1 VAIKCS
7 KCHSENTD
15 TARFCSNCAT
25 SLGGA
30 HDPGPSL
37 TKTLGTPIDDL
48 AQGTLIGSEYEI
60 IEKLGRGGMGEV
72 YRALDRNL
80 GRQVAIKV
88 MPEEFSSD
96 LERLARFEREAKL
109 LAALNHPN
117 IAAVHELEQSGG
129 LRFLVLEMVEG
140 ETLQAR
146 LDRGAMAVDEALET
160 CRQVAE
166 GLEAAHEKGI
176 VHRDLKP
183 GNIMITPEG
192 KVKILDFGLA
202 KAYAGET
209 TGVDIANSPTIT
221 AQMTEPGVI
230 LGTAA
235 YMSPEQARGRSVDKR
250 ADIWAFGCVLY
261 ECLTGKRAFQGETV
275 SDTLAQILKGEP
287 DWGVLP
293 ANMPTA
299 LRALIRRCLQ
309 KNPKNRW
316 HDIGDV
322 RIEIEEAGSQPAE
335 EDAGI
340 RPFPLGR
347 RLFLA
352 AVVLA
357 AGTLIGVL
365 AERSMRRSEAAQVIR
380 ATVSLPT
387 GTALTRTQGPIR
399 TEVALSPDG
408 SSLVFSA
415 GPDGSG
421 SKAMLFRRPLDSTEA
436 TPIPG
441 TEGARIPYFS
451 PDGRRIGFWAR
462 GKLFIMAVTGGIPN
476 PLCDID
482 ELPFGICWGSDGR
495 IVFGTSRW
503 GLQCISEAYG
513 MPVTLAMFDA
523 TKEVPLRQPCLL
535 PGGKALLFT
544 SLPFSGSVGAR
555 VELLSFRTGKRKVI
569 ISDGADARYLP
580 TGHLVFV
587 RRGTLMAA
595 PFDLDQLK
603 ITGSAV
609 SVISGLMQALN
620 PASASENSA
629 AGQYSFSES
638 GTLVYA
644 SGGIFKDVEFHH
656 FWFDRSGQ
664 AEPWAEFGN
673 RPAVEVRLSPDGRS
687 AAFTTIGSNRNLWA
701 YDIQRNAPTKL
712 TSYGAAEY
720 VTWTPDGKRVAFSW
734 TKSGLSNI
742 WWMPWDGSGEMEQ
755 LTKSAF
761 SQYPSSWTRDGKYLA
776 LVEANPSTGNDI
788 LVLRMEDKRVIRFAA
803 GISHESWPEFSPDG
817 RWLAYA
823 SDETGSDEIYLRSFP
838 GGNRK
843 VTISNQGGHAPLWA
857 PDGRELFYW
866 NNSYTSL
873 MKVDISAGPDLPPGT
888 PKKLFDFVAGWS
900 SPIRAY
906 DISPDGR
913 RFLIRGLPEFVLT
926 NVTQLNLVQNW
937 FKELK
942 RLAPTGKK

>member
-1 VAIKCS
+1 MAIKCS
-7 KCHSENTD
+7 KCHSDNTD

-25 SLGGA
+25 SLGGIRKA
-30 HDPGPSL
+30 GPSL

-72 YRALDRNL
+72 YRAQDRNL

-96 LERLARFEREAKL
+96 PERLARFEREAKL
-109 LAALNHPN
+109 LAVLNHPN

-129 LRFLVLEMVEG
+129 RRFLVLEMVEG

-146 LDRGAMAVDEALET
+146 LDRGAMAVDDALET

-183 GNIMITPEG
+183 GNIIITPEG

-202 KAYAGET
+202 KASMAET

-235 YMSPEQARGRSVDKR
+235 YMSPEQARGRSVDRR

-293 ANMPTA
+293 ANTPTA

-309 KNPKNRW
+309 KDSKRRLR
-316 HDIGDV
+316 DIGDA
-322 RIEIEEAGSQPAE
+322 RIEIDEAASLPTEESARTQQF
-335 EDAGI
+335 
-340 RPFPLGR
+340 RLGWAL
-347 RLFLA
+347 LFA
-352 AVVLA
+352 TAVLA

-365 AERSMRRSEAAQVIR
+365 IERSLRKPATAQVIR
-380 ATVSLPT
+380 AIVPLPA
-387 GTALTRTQGPIR
+387 GMMLTRTQGPIR
-399 TEVALSPDG
+399 TEVALAPDG

-415 GPDGSG
+415 SPDGSG
-421 SKAMLFRRPLDSTEA
+421 AKAMLNRRPMDRAEA

-441 TEGARIPYFS
+441 TEGARIPVFS
-451 PDGRRIGFWAR
+451 PDGQWIGFWAK
-462 GKLFIMAVTGGIPN
+462 GKLHKVAAKGGIPDL
-476 PLCDID
+476 LCDVN
-482 ELPFGICWGSDGR
+482 EVPYGICWGSDGK
-495 IVFGTSRW
+495 IVFGTSQS
-503 GLQCISEAYG
+503 GLQCTSAEG
-513 MPVTLAMFDA
+513 GKPVTLAKFDSS
-523 TKEVPLRQPCLL
+523 KELPLRLPYLL
-535 PGGKALLFT
+535 PEGRALVFT
-544 SLPFSGSVGAR
+544 TMPYSGSVEAQ
-555 VELLSFRTGKRKVI
+555 VELLSLETGKREVI
-569 ISDGADARYLP
+569 IQDGADARYVP

-734 TKSGLSNI
+734 TNSGLYNI

-788 LVLRMEDKRVIRFAA
+788 LVLRMEDKQVIRFAA
-803 GISHESWPEFSPDG
+803 GNSHESWPEFSPDG

-838 GGNRK
+838 GGDRK
-843 VTISNQGGHAPLWA
+843 LTISNQGGHAPLWA

-866 NNSYTSL
+866 NLQYTAL
-873 MKVDISAGPDLPPGT
+873 MKVDISAGPDLFPGT
-888 PKKLFDFVAGWS
+888 PRKLFDFAAGWAH
-900 SPIRAY
+900 PIRAY
-906 DISPDGR
+906 DITPDGR
-913 RFLIRGLPEFVLT
+913 RFLIRGLPEYALT
-926 NVTQLNLVQNW
+926 NVLELNLVQNW
-937 FKELK
+937 FEELK
-942 RLAPTGKK
+942 RLVPTGKK

>member
-1 VAIKCS
+1 VATKCP
-7 KCHSENTD
+7 KCHSANTD

-30 HDPGPSL
+30 QDPGPSL
-37 TKTLGTPIDDL
+37 TKTIESPVHFL
-48 AQGTLIGSEYEI
+48 APGTLIAGHYEVL
-60 IEKLGRGGMGEV
+60 EKLGQGGMGEV
-72 YRALDRNL
+72 YRAHDRNL
-80 GRQVAIKV
+80 GRQTAIKIL
-88 MPEEFSSD
+88 PEEFSKD
-96 LERLARFEREAKL
+96 PERLARFEREAKL
-109 LAALNHPN
+109 LATLNHPH
-117 IAAVHELEQSGG
+117 IAAIYGFEEAKGH
-129 LRFLVLEMVEG
+129 RFLVLELVEG
-140 ETLQAR
+140 ETLKAR
-146 LDRGAMAVDEALET
+146 LDRGALLIEDSLET

-202 KAYAGET
+202 RAYTGET

-287 DWGVLP
+287 DWNALP
-293 ANMPTA
+293 AKMPA
-299 LRALIRRCLQ
+299 VAKALIRRCLQ

-322 RIEIEEAGSQPAE
+322 RIEIEEAGSQPTE

-352 AVVLA
+352 AVLLA

-365 AERSMRRSEAAQVIR
+365 AERSMRRPKAAQVIR

-415 GPDGSG
+415 SPDGSG

-441 TEGARIPYFS
+441 TEEARIPFFS

-462 GKLFIMAVTGGIPN
+462 GKLFIMAATGGIPN
-476 PLCDID
+476 PVCDID
-482 ELPFGICWGSDGR
+482 ELPFGISWGSDGR
-495 IVFGTSRW
+495 IVFGTSRS
-503 GLQCISEAYG
+503 GLQCISEADS

-555 VELLSFRTGKRKVI
+555 VELLSFRTGKREVI
-569 ISDGADARYLP
+569 IPDGADARYLP
-580 TGHLVFV
+580 TGHLVFMQ
-587 RRGTLMAA
+587 RGTLMAV
-595 PFDLDQLK
+595 PFDLNRLK
-603 ITGSAV
+603 ITGAAV
-609 SVISGLMQALN
+609 SVISGIMQTLN
-620 PASASENSA
+620 AASFSESSA
-629 AGQYSFSES
+629 AGQYCFSES
-638 GTLVYA
+638 GTLAYA

-656 FWFDRSGQ
+656 FWFDRNGQ

-673 RPAVEVRLSPDGRS
+673 RPAVEVRLSPDPGGRS
-687 AAFTTIGSNRNLWA
+687 VAFCTIGLNRNLWV
-701 YDIQRNAPTKL
+701 YDIQRNAPTQL
-712 TSYGAAEY
+712 TFEGAVGYGIWA
-720 VTWTPDGKRVAFSW
+720 PDGRRLAFSW
-734 TKSGLSNI
+734 TKAGVQNI
-742 WWMPWDGSGEMEQ
+742 WWIPRDGSGEMKP
-755 LTKSAF
+755 LTKSVL
-761 SQYPSSWTRDGKYLA
+761 SQFPGSWTRDGKYLA
-776 LVEANPSTGNDI
+776 LVEANPSTRNDI
-788 LVLRMEDKRVIRFAA
+788 LVLRMEDKQMIRFAA
-803 GISHESWPEFSPDG
+803 GNSNESGPEFSPDG
-817 RWLAYA
+817 RWLAYT
-823 SDETGSDEIYLRSFP
+823 SDETGRDEIYIRSFP
-838 GGNRK
+838 GADRR

-866 NNSYTSL
+866 NNPYTSL
-873 MKVDISAGPDLPPGT
+873 MKVDFSTGSDLPRYARTTSHQTAG
-888 PKKLFDFVAGWS
+888 DF
-900 SPIRAY
+900 
-906 DISPDGR
+906 
-913 RFLIRGLPEFVLT
+913 
-926 NVTQLNLVQNW
+926 
-937 FKELK
+937 
-942 RLAPTGKK
+942 